1 MRHLLLLAG
10 LVISLFVAVP
20 AESANIVLNGGF
32 ETGSFTNWTEHTC
45 TVGCGAVGYSVVD
58 SNPHSGTYAAETAC
72 VGSVTCLDPVTGD
85 YFYQDLSTVASNN
98 YTLTFW
104 LRPDNGTLNGETV
117 YWNGSLVGSFPNEPG
132 GVYTQFT
139 IPNLA
144 ATSNSTRLQFNGFH
158 NPATI
163 YIDDIAVEGT
173 VGASVPEP
181 ASLLLLGTG
190 MVALVRRRVR
200 ARKP

>member
-1 MRHLLLLAG
+1 LLLLAA
-10 LVISLFVAVP
+10 LVMSLCVAVP
-20 AESANIVLNGGF
+20 AESSSIVLNGGF
-32 ETGSFTNWTEHTC
+32 ETGDFTNWTEHTC
-45 TVGCGAVGYSVVD
+45 TIGCGAVGYHVVD
-58 SNPHSGTYAAETAC
+58 SHPNSGTYAAETAC
-72 VGSVTCLDPVTGD
+72 VGAVTCLDPVTGD
-85 YFYQDLSTVASNN
+85 YFYQDLSTVASSN

-104 LRPDNGTLNGETV
+104 LRPDSGTPNGETV
-117 YWNGSLVGSFPNEPG
+117 HWNGNLVGSFLNEPG

-158 NPATI
+158 DPATI

-173 VGASVPEP
+173 AGIPAVPEP

-190 MVALVRRRVR
+190 MVALVRRRLR